1 MTDIATMNR
10 IEEILAEYQSQKA
23 ELLATDLTEQ
33 IEQQV
38 ALFREKL
45 TAEWANKI
53 ANRVRELDISILAVE
68 RVKAKLLIEEE
79 VENAT
84 TEQSDFAISESTT

>member
-33 IEQQV
+33 IEAQV

-45 TAEWANKI
+45 TAEWADKI

-79 VENAT
+79 VLNAT
-84 TEQSDFAISESTT
+84 TE

>member
-1 MTDIATMNR
+1 MTDIATMER

-38 ALFREKL
+38 AVFREKL
-45 TAEWANKI
+45 TTEWADRI
-53 ANRVRELDISILAVE
+53 ASRVRELDISILAVE

-84 TEQSDFAISESTT
+84 TE